1 MKKLDDDYSSEELR
15 DLIDEELADAPDG
28 SAFIATAFD
37 EDEEPVLVV
46 GVKDAGRVGTAV
58 VNLTEKL
65 LKEWCLNLGYHV
77 ERVQ

>member
-1 MKKLDDDYSSEELR
+1 MKKYDDEYSSEDLR
-15 DLIDEELADAPDG
+15 DLIDEELADTPDG
-28 SAFIATAFD
+28 SAFIATAFN

-58 VNLTEKL
+58 VNLTEEL

>member
-1 MKKLDDDYSSEELR
+1 MKKYNDDYSSEELR

-58 VNLTEKL
+58 VNLPEGL

>member
-15 DLIDEELADAPDG
+15 DLIDEELADATDG
-28 SAFIATAFD
+28 SAFISTAFD

-46 GVKDAGRVGTAV
+46 GVKDAV
-58 VNLTEKL
+58 VNLTEEL

>member
-1 MKKLDDDYSSEELR
+1 MKKYNDDYSSEELR
-15 DLIDEELADAPDG
+15 GLIDEELADAPDG

-46 GVKDAGRVGTAV
+46 GVKDDGRVGTAV
-58 VNLTEKL
+58 VNLTEGL
-65 LKEWCLNLGYHV
+65 LKEWCANLGYHV

>member
-1 MKKLDDDYSSEELR
+1 MKKYNDDYSSEELR

-28 SAFIATAFD
+28 STFIATAFD

-58 VNLTEKL
+58 VNLTEGL
-65 LKEWCLNLGYHV
+65 LKEWCTNLGYHV